1 MVSALARNAVKILF
15 FLIITFAVARSL
27 GHPENYADHEF
38 VSQLALFLTGDVN
51 AESIYDAY
59 FYIDFFTVV
68 TISIAFYLITMM
80 LIRKTR
86 RK

>member
-1 MVSALARNAVKILF
+1 MVTALARNAVKILF

-27 GHPENYADHEF
+27 GHPENYADHKF

-68 TISIAFYLITMM
+68 TISIAFYLITIM

>member
-1 MVSALARNAVKILF
+1 MVTALARNAVKILF

-51 AESIYDAY
+51 AESIYDTY

>member
-1 MVSALARNAVKILF
+1 MVTALARNAVKILF